1 MILADFKIPTP
12 LRPVFRQ
19 IARVVCPPDAEELGA
34 LDGIIDHFEMSLRTL
49 PAYLRVALMA
59 GTTTFEVTAAADPRS
74 LGRRFS
80 KLPLDKAE
88 RWYHTWH
95 HAPIFTMRQFAQAVK
110 ALIILGYYEQPQV
123 RRKIG
128 YQPDGWVAEAAK
140 KRLVKYGVAI
150 AQHEEELRAPDPLI
164 APTNLTKKVHHGHE
178 KAS

>member
-1 MILADFKIPTP
+1 MILADFHIPPP

-19 IARVVCPPDAEELGA
+19 IARVVCPPDAEALGA

-59 GTTTFEVTAAADPRS
+59 GTTTFDLSAAADPRTP
-74 LGRRFS
+74 GRRFS
-80 KLPLDKAE
+80 RLPLHQAE
-88 RWYHTWH
+88 RWYRLWH
-95 HAPIFTMRQFAQAVK
+95 HAPIFMMRQFAQAVK
-110 ALIILGYYEQPQV
+110 ALIILAYYEQPEV

-128 YQPDGWVAEAAK
+128 YQPDGWVAEVAK
-140 KRLVKYGVAI
+140 KRLVTYGIAI

-164 APTNLTKKVHHGHE
+164 APTNLTKKVQHGHE